1 MTSADS
7 HESSGVTDQMPEAT
21 SSISP
26 AVDAPTE
33 VQSEQPPQPSQP
45 DGADEH
51 WSAAATGTDVEHPTE
66 DSRVEQAA
74 NPQSATMASRLDAV
88 QGEQG
93 GAADAEAPH
102 SEARDVNQEPSI

>member
-1 MTSADS
+1 MTSADNE
-7 HESSGVTDQMPEAT
+7 ESSVATNQAPEAT

-26 AVDAPTE
+26 AAEAPAE
-33 VQSEQPPQPSQP
+33 VQSEQPPQPSQQP
-45 DGADEH
+45 QAGADG
-51 WSAAATGTDVEHPTE
+51 SAAATGTDVEHCTE

-74 NPQSATMASRLDAV
+74 NPQSDTMTSRLDAG

-102 SEARDVNQEPSI
+102 SEARDANQ